1 MTEAMTAI
9 YAALGDLMASCVKE
23 LRGSNKID
31 AGELRLEDGLF
42 RAFDDI
48 VRRQLD
54 AVWHT
59 VSPRTKQASA
69 GFKELRASATTHFCV
84 PVLICV
90 ADCVILTQT
99 WKQPSYQQPATS
111 WMWFGRLS
119 GQQASH
125 ERTSTL

>member
-9 YAALGDLMASCVKE
+9 YGALCDLMAACFKE

-31 AGELRLEDGLF
+31 TGELRLEDGLF

-59 VSPRTKQASA
+59 VSPRTKQA
-69 GFKELRASATTHFCV
+69 RV
-84 PVLICV
+84 P
-90 ADCVILTQT
+90 
-99 WKQPSYQQPATS
+99 P
-111 WMWFGRLS
+111 
-119 GQQASH
+119 
-125 ERTSTL
+125 TSTDRPGHRPRSHRRVRCGVVLAAQVCDCAAVCKR

>member
-9 YAALGDLMASCVKE
+9 YGALGDLMASCVKE

-59 VSPRTKQASA
+59 VSPRTKQASHGRA
-69 GFKELRASATTHFCV
+69 GFHTMRALAKARPAS
-84 PVLICV
+84 
-90 ADCVILTQT
+90 LTGFSRNKKST
-99 WKQPSYQQPATS
+99 N
-111 WMWFGRLS
+111 
-119 GQQASH
+119 SH
-125 ERTSTL
+125 EEPNSTKKFSDEPAFDMDNVHVAK